1 MEVEQKKFGQWKKT
15 ALSKHDLSRK
25 GSIDAPL
32 VEWVELINGCSMT
45 YTTSC
50 CSGRVAVTRQ
60 CEEGGQ
66 KKGLDWVFMRFE
78 KYFKYFLKLI

>member
-1 MEVEQKKFGQWKKT
+1 MEVPIKKFRQWKKT

-32 VEWVELINGCSMT
+32 VEWVKLINQCDKT

-60 CEEGGQ
+60 AEEGGQ
-66 KKGLDWVFMRFE
+66 KKGLDWVFMRLVFFE
-78 KYFKYFLKLI
+78 IY